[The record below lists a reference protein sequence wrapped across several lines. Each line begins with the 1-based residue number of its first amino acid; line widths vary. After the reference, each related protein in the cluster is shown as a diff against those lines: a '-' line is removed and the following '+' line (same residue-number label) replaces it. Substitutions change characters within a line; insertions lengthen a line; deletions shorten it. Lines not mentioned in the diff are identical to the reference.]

1 MGHWWGTCR
10 TREQAWFFIQGSA
23 CPARGCKKGAQGPCT
38 PSSIQT
44 REKKHKS
51 RFGMNQE
58 FRRRA
63 SSSLLVQS
71 ASLSQGVIHSL
82 GVWGPKRST
91 LNPRRQLGEPRALLL
106 VSPVLIAL
114 CRGVWWHWPFPC
126 TTGDSAGREGRLGM
140 GASHQLLQD
149 PSILPGSLFTP
160 SPSREQTLPRSR
172 ACGCICYAGG
182 DSLCSQAKSTAGET
196 SYPPSSPVAELPP
209 MFPGQFHV
217 CI

>member
-71 ASLSQGVIHSL
+71 ANLSPGVIHSL
-82 GVWGPKRST
+82 GVWGPKKEHF
-91 LNPRRQLGEPRALLL
+91 EPQEA
-106 VSPVLIAL
+106 
-114 CRGVWWHWPFPC
+114 
-126 TTGDSAGREGRLGM
+126 AGRAQGFAARI
-140 GASHQLLQD
+140 SCPDSSLQRCLVALAI
-149 PSILPGSLFTP
+149 PLYHWGECRERRETRHGSKSSAL
-160 SPSREQTLPRSR
+160 
-172 ACGCICYAGG
+172 AGPQHPAWV
-182 DSLCSQAKSTAGET
+182 S
-196 SYPPSSPVAELPP
+196 
-209 MFPGQFHV
+209 FHPQPLQGTNLAQK
-217 CI
+217 